1 MKVKKVSRAT
11 VDNATKRTDIVG
23 CLLEEANSK
32 RVLKDVYAT
41 FGEEL
46 MGQVEDSCR
55 RNQELDRESLAMQLH
70 DELLVPQL
78 GAFMN
83 EEDLRYLSYVFE
95 AAFRFK
101 VESERR

>member
-1 MKVKKVSRAT
+1 MKIRKASRKK

-46 MGQVEDSCR
+46 MEQIEDSCR

-70 DELLVPQL
+70 DKLLVPQL
-78 GAFMN
+78 GAFMDT
-83 EEDLRYLSYVFE
+83 EDLRYLSYVFE
-95 AAFRFK
+95 ASFRSK
-101 VESERR
+101 IESERR